1 MIFDTYTYLNFK
13 YLESIRHAS
22 LFSLTHVL
30 FTFFK
35 NISIYIFV
43 YVLSHYFDTI
53 FWFTFYV
60 YIDKM
65 AKRQSTRLNKVSK
78 TANDNDDDD
87 DDFVVDNENPPPL
100 NGEVINKN
108 DHWVTVWSKL
118 KNAGWGWINGDV
130 LSSHYYTKPNI
141 RTTKN
146 TRKGIDY
153 FVQEKHLHK
162 YLETKYNWNP
172 NESVAISSVP
182 NNKKRKIEIKKTKAS
197 APVKRKKRFQLK
209 HPMTPIMIH

>member
-1 MIFDTYTYLNFK
+1 
-13 YLESIRHAS
+13 
-22 LFSLTHVL
+22 
-30 FTFFK
+30 
-35 NISIYIFV
+35 
-43 YVLSHYFDTI
+43 
-53 FWFTFYV
+53 
-60 YIDKM
+60 M
-65 AKRQSTRLNKVSK
+65 ATRQSTRLNKLSK
-78 TANDNDDDD
+78 IANDNDDDD
-87 DDFVVDNENPPPL
+87 DFFVDNEKPPPL

-118 KNAGWGWINGDV
+118 KN
-130 LSSHYYTKPNI
+130 TKPNI

-153 FVQEKHLHK
+153 SVQEKHLHK

-182 NNKKRKIEIKKTKAS
+182 NNNKRKIEIKKTKAS